1 MIMNP
6 PQDYMLDIF
15 ELCFRALH
23 EAHARLLTDEEIA
36 ALAYVT
42 GINLGNKRS
51 QNG

>member
-23 EAHARLLTDEEIA
+23 EALARLLTDEEIA
-36 ALAYVT
+36 TLAYAA
-42 GINLGNKRS
+42 GINLRNKES